1 MSEWISNYDEGDSI
15 RKKLN
20 NLKSIV
26 DVLVISGTTSGTGT
40 SGTSGSSGADEMTEV
55 SDNNTY
61 QGGMTVNGDV
71 SIVGRIKTTQ
81 LTAALTDNT
90 PTDAEIDTAT
100 SLTPSTAGAGW
111 QATIKDNNGSG
122 LLYKIESDGTD
133 WYYTALTKAL

>member
-40 SGTSGSSGADEMTEV
+40 SGTSGSSGAD
-55 SDNNTY
+55 
-61 QGGMTVNGDV
+61 GVNG
-71 SIVGRIKTTQ
+71 IKTTQ
-81 LTAALTDNT
+81 FTAALTDNT
-90 PTDAEIDTAT
+90 PTDSEIDTAT
-100 SLTPSTAGAGW
+100 GLTPSTVGAGW
-111 QATIKDNNGSG
+111 QCTIKDNNGSG

-133 WYYTALTKAL
+133 WYYIALTKAL